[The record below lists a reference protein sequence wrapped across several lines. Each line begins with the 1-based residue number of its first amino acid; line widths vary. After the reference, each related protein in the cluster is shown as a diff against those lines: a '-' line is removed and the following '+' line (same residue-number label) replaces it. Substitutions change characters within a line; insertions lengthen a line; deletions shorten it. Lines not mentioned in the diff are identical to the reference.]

1 MTFGV
6 GVRTYVPVITG
17 RRAAS
22 WYRAKRSGQV
32 SPMRLG
38 LAVYL
43 GGPMSSQ
50 AGIILYAFLRAQ
62 RERAGQVAAPADT
75 PEVEAGR

>member
-1 MTFGV
+1 
-6 GVRTYVPVITG
+6 
-17 RRAAS
+17 
-22 WYRAKRSGQV
+22 
-32 SPMRLG
+32 MRLG